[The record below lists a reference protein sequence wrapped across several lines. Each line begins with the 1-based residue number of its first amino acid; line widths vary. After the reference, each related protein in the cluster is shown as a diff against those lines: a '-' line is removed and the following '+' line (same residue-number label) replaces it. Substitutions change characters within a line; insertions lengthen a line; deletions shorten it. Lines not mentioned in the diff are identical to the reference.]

1 MTARL
6 RRRSARVVENRFV
19 LNRGAVAIA
28 RIAPVWG
35 SMTTAVADF
44 ADQRRTVVGKNLLG
58 VRLDLTVDREPH
70 VLARG
75 LLLRLDD
82 VESAAE
88 RILDD
93 RLTARLARECPLER
107 PLQPFE
113 TLVVEAGEAEDL
125 GRDRSL
131 RVEAELLRIEPETGV
146 AELLELLGLARIR
159 LPLDVHEASRAVGQR
174 RIENRR
180 IGPED
185 LSDGQREVARIVD
198 LPRIRVDRR
207 RPASDREG
215 LAVAVDYRPAAGRH
229 DDRLAMLAK
238 CHRRV
243 LRPLDHLE
251 PDGAAERGREKDQE
265 CGREEADPAVRRGEL
280 HFPSRR

>member
-1 MTARL
+1 MVIVPMFDEYSTIWRTLIRCVPRECASRMVRSATFSVGGSRNEEPRVHDSFLEPGCDGDELEGRARL
-6 RRRSARVVENRFV
+6 VGV
-19 LNRGAVAIA
+19 GDGAIA
-28 RIAPVWG
+28 APVRTRGREPVRVEPRRGGHREDRARLGIHDDG
-35 SMTTAVADF
+35 SRGL
-44 ADQRRTVVGKNLLG
+44 RRPAPYRLGKNLLG
-58 VRLDLTVDREPH
+58 VGLDLTVDREPH

-113 TLVVEAGEAEDL
+113 TLVVEAGKAEDL

-185 LSDGQREVARIVD
+185 LC
-198 LPRIRVDRR
+198 RR
-207 RPASDREG
+207 TA
-215 LAVAVDYRPAAGRH
+215 
-229 DDRLAMLAK
+229 
-238 CHRRV
+238 
-243 LRPLDHLE
+243 
-251 PDGAAERGREKDQE
+251 
-265 CGREEADPAVRRGEL
+265 
-280 HFPSRR
+280 